1 MPTAQHILTALNGAI
16 DAAVLARE
24 NATSDTPE
32 ALAKHRSFADT
43 VALRCLNVRTACEAA
58 TETRGDKTVFRAAGD
73 ELGDGL
79 DAASARIATERAGR
93 PSPAETGRGPDK
105 LSAGVGSAPEALLDS
120 CSDAVAFVRRV
131 IADPNIASPEGA
143 AGTTAGATQTVDSS
157 KVPLKPA
164 KPAA

>member
-24 NATSDTPE
+24 NATSEGAE

-43 VALRCLNVRTACEAA
+43 VAMRCLNVRTACEAA
-58 TETRGDKTVFRAAGD
+58 TETRGDKVAFRAAGD
-73 ELGDGL
+73 KLDDGL
-79 DAASARIATERAGR
+79 DAAAARIAMERAGR

-105 LSAGVGSAPEALLDS
+105 LSAGVGATPDALLDS
-120 CSDAVAFVRRV
+120 CSEAIAFVRSV
-131 IADPNIASPEGA
+131 VAEPKIASPDGVAGA
-143 AGTTAGATQTVDSS
+143 TAGATQTVDGS
-157 KVPLKPA
+157 KVPLKPG